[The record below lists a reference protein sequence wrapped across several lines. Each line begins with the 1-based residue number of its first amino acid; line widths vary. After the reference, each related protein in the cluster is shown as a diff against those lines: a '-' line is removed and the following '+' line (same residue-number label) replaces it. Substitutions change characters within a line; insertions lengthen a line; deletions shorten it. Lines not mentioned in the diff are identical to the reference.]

1 MFGSRTDKLQDSLIQ
16 LRIASKKVTRL
27 SEKAARESEVQKQ
40 KLKKALASD
49 NIECGRIYAE
59 NAIRKKK
66 ESINYLR
73 MASRFDAVQSRVQ
86 SALTMKQV
94 VSNIGV
100 VSHELEKAMATM
112 DLEKLEKVMSKFE
125 SQFEDLDIRSSTME
139 HSMRNAFTL
148 SAPEQEINALIKQ
161 VAEENSLEVS
171 HAIADAPVVIGTLS
185 VNSESS
191 RDAEDDALTRRGN
204 NTWSLLLF
212 INFLSSSL
220 IVIIDMYICV
230 LLSYFNPI

>member
-1 MFGSRTDKLQDSLIQ
+1 MFGNRTDKLQDSLIQ
-16 LRIASKKVTRL
+16 LRISAKQVMRF

-40 KLKKALASD
+40 KLKKALTSG

-59 NAIRKKK
+59 NAIRKQK
-66 ESINYLR
+66 ESTNYLR

-86 SALTMKQV
+86 TALTMNQV
-94 VSNIGV
+94 VKNIGAV
-100 VSHELEKAMATM
+100 TNELEKVMRTM

-139 HSMRNAFTL
+139 NSMKNIFTL
-148 SAPEQEINALIKQ
+148 SAPEDEINSLIKQ

-171 HAIADAPVVIGTLS
+171 HAIADAPVVGGTLS

-191 RDAEDDALTRRGN
+191 RDAEDDALTRR
-204 NTWSLLLF
+204 LAALRQ
-212 INFLSSSL
+212 
-220 IVIIDMYICV
+220 
-230 LLSYFNPI
+230 

>member
-191 RDAEDDALTRRGN
+191 RDAEDDALTRRKYGV
-204 NTWSLLLF
+204 TLG
-212 INFLSSSL
+212 I
-220 IVIIDMYICV
+220 
-230 LLSYFNPI
+230 